1 MTRLERRVLKAM
13 QSDRARR
20 TRTRIAL
27 WALGFSFV
35 GWPVAALTIARDE
48 PQFVLGLSFL
58 AITFTAWDILTSS
71 QIYEE
76 NNGSE
81 D

>member
-1 MTRLERRVLKAM
+1 VVTKLERRVLSAL
-13 QSDRARR
+13 QSERAREV
-20 TRTRIAL
+20 RTRIAL
-27 WALGFSFV
+27 WTLVASGI
-35 GWPVAALTIARDE
+35 GWPVAALTVARNE

-76 NNGSE
+76 SNG